1 MNWEFLIQNKESLLV
16 STDTRNL
23 PAGCVF
29 FALHGANFDGNKFA
43 QQALEQGASLVVI
56 DDPEVFSTLNPQLS
70 YTSSAS
76 DRSSKGEIRTFNSQH
91 SYTSSASDRSSKG
104 EIRTLPSQL
113 LLVEDTLLA
122 LQDLARAWRRHLGL
136 PIIGVTGTNGKTT
149 TKELLATVLST
160 KYNLHY
166 TQGNL
171 NNQIGV
177 PLTLLSLTTAHEL
190 AIVEMGAS
198 HPGDI
203 KELVDIAEP
212 NYGLI
217 TNVGRAHL
225 EGFGSFEG
233 VQRTKQELYDYLVA
247 HQGTIFR
254 NTDNPYLAAMHSNAA
269 REFRSLGVQ
278 EFRSTSEP
286 LNRAASE
293 LSEPLNRAASELSEP
308 LNSKASEPS
317 EPLNSDFV
325 AYTTG
330 VMPDG
335 TRLVGAYNAENISAA
350 LCVGE
355 YFGVDREQGL
365 AAIRQYVP
373 TNNRSQAMTTERNRL
388 IVDAYNANPTSMQ
401 AAISVF
407 KGDTFILG
415 AMRELGEYTHLE
427 HQNVVNMLAERKADL
442 VFLVGEE
449 YRLTTSPY
457 PIFDTVDQLHAYL
470 EEHPLTDKH
479 ILLKGSRSTH
489 IEQLL
494 DIL

>member
-1 MNWEFLIQNKESLLV
+1 MNWDFLIKNKDSLLV

-43 QQALEQGASLVVI
+43 KQALEQGASLAII
-56 DDPEVFSTLNPQLS
+56 DNPE
-70 YTSSAS
+70 YA
-76 DRSSKGEIRTFNSQH
+76 
-91 SYTSSASDRSSKG
+91 
-104 EIRTLPSQL
+104 LPEGT
-113 LLVEDTLLA
+113 LLVDNTLLA
-122 LQDLARAWRRHLGL
+122 LQDLARAWRRELGL
-136 PIIGVTGTNGKTT
+136 PIIGITGTNGKTT

-177 PLTLLSLTTAHEL
+177 PLTLLQITRAHEM

-212 NYGLI
+212 NCGLI

-233 VQRTKQELYDYLVA
+233 VQQTKKELYDYLRE
-247 HQGTIFR
+247 HQGFIFR
-254 NTDNPYLAAMHSNAA
+254 NMDNPYLAQMAGD
-269 REFRSLGVQ
+269 LQTV
-278 EFRSTSEP
+278 P
-286 LNRAASE
+286 
-293 LSEPLNRAASELSEP
+293 
-308 LNSKASEPS
+308 
-317 EPLNSDFV
+317 
-325 AYTTG
+325 YTTG
-330 VMPDG
+330 TMPDG
-335 TRLVGAYNAENISAA
+335 TNLVGTYNAENISAA
-350 LCVGE
+350 ICVGE
-355 YFGVDREQGL
+355 YYGVPREQAL
-365 AAIRQYVP
+365 ESIRQYVP
-373 TNNRSQAMTTERNRL
+373 TNNRSQNVQTANNQL

-401 AAISVF
+401 AAINAF

-442 VFLVGEE
+442 VYLVGEE
-449 YRLTTSPY
+449 YHLTTSPY
-457 PIFDTVDQLHAYL
+457 LIFDTVEQLHDYL
-470 EEHPLTDKH
+470 QANPLTNRT
-479 ILLKGSRSTH
+479 ILLKGSRSTKM
-489 IEQLL
+489 EKLL

>member
-1 MNWEFLIQNKESLLV
+1 MDWSFLIKNKESLLV

-43 QQALEQGASLVVI
+43 LQALEQGASLAVI
-56 DDPEVFSTLNPQLS
+56 DDPEVYSQLSTLN
-70 YTSSAS
+70 
-76 DRSSKGEIRTFNSQH
+76 
-91 SYTSSASDRSSKG
+91 
-104 EIRTLPSQL
+104 SQL
-113 LLVEDTLLA
+113 FLVEDTLLA
-122 LQDLARAWRRHLGL
+122 LQDLARAWRRELGL
-136 PIIGVTGTNGKTT
+136 PIIGITGTNGKTT

-177 PLTLLSLTTAHEL
+177 PLTLLQITRAHEL

-233 VQRTKQELYDYLVA
+233 VQNTKQELYDYLVA
-247 HQGTIFR
+247 HNGTIFR
-254 NTDNPYLAAMHSNAA
+254 NTDNPYLATMYQNALQA
-269 REFRSLGVQ
+269 AGDLQRSDLQDQGSDLQ
-278 EFRSTSEP
+278 RSD
-286 LNRAASE
+286 LH
-293 LSEPLNRAASELSEP
+293 
-308 LNSKASEPS
+308 
-317 EPLNSDFV
+317 
-325 AYTTG
+325 YTTG

-335 TRLVGAYNAENISAA
+335 TRLIGAYNAENVSAA

-355 YFGVDREQGL
+355 YFGIDREQGL
-365 AAIRQYVP
+365 EAIRQYVP
-373 TNNRSQAMTTERNRL
+373 TNNRSQSMQTAHNHL

-401 AAISVF
+401 AAINAF
-407 KGDTFILG
+407 QGDTYILG
-415 AMRELGEYTHLE
+415 AMRELGEYSHLE
-427 HQNVVNMLAERKADL
+427 HQNLVNMLAERKADL
-442 VFLVGEE
+442 VYLVGEE
-449 YRLTTSPY
+449 YRQTTSPY
-457 PIFDTVDQLHAYL
+457 PIFDRVEELRAYL
-470 EEHPLTDKH
+470 EQHPLRDRK
-479 ILLKGSRSTH
+479 ILLKGSRSTKM
-489 IEQLL
+489 ETLL

>member
-1 MNWEFLIQNKESLLV
+1 MNWDFLIKDKDSLCV

-29 FALHGANFDGNKFA
+29 FALHGERFDGNKFA
-43 QQALEQGASLVVI
+43 LQALEQGASLAVI
-56 DDPEVFSTLNPQLS
+56 DDPEVYLQ
-70 YTSSAS
+70 AQ
-76 DRSSKGEIRTFNSQH
+76 RSSSPQGDLQGAAN
-91 SYTSSASDRSSKG
+91 
-104 EIRTLPSQL
+104 LPRL

-122 LQDLARAWRRHLGL
+122 LQDLARAWRRELGL
-136 PIIGVTGTNGKTT
+136 PIIGITGTNGKTT

-177 PLTLLSLTTAHEL
+177 PLTLLQITRAHEI

-247 HQGTIFR
+247 HNGTIFR
-254 NTDNPYLAAMHSNAA
+254 NADNPYLAEMEN
-269 REFRSLGVQ
+269 Q
-278 EFRSTSEP
+278 STQCYTT
-286 LNRAASE
+286 LH
-293 LSEPLNRAASELSEP
+293 
-308 LNSKASEPS
+308 NSTQ
-317 EPLNSDFV
+317 L
-325 AYTTG
+325 YTTG
-330 VMPDG
+330 SMPSG
-335 TRLVGAYNAENISAA
+335 THLVGEYNAENVSAA
-350 LCVGE
+350 MCVGE
-355 YFGVDREQGL
+355 HFGVSHERALE
-365 AAIRQYVP
+365 AIRQYVP
-373 TNNRSQAMTTERNRL
+373 TNNRSQSMQTASNQL

-401 AAISVF
+401 AAINAF
-407 KGDTFILG
+407 KGDTYILG
-415 AMRELGEYTHLE
+415 AMRELGEYAHLE
-427 HQNVVNMLAERKADL
+427 HQNIVNMLAERKADT

-449 YRLTTSPY
+449 YLQTTAPY
-457 PIFDTVDQLHAYL
+457 PVFENVEQLHKYL
-470 EEHPLTDKH
+470 EDNPIKGKH
-479 ILLKGSRSTH
+479 ILLKGSRSTRM
-489 IEQLL
+489 EKLL
-494 DIL
+494 DVL

>member
-1 MNWEFLIQNKESLLV
+1 MKWDFLIKDKDSLLV

-43 QQALEQGASLVVI
+43 KQALDQGASLVVV
-56 DDPEVFSTLNPQLS
+56 DDPEVYNTHCQSPIA
-70 YTSSAS
+70 SSPLAS
-76 DRSSKGEIRTFNSQH
+76 SPNR
-91 SYTSSASDRSSKG
+91 
-104 EIRTLPSQL
+104 L
-113 LLVEDTLLA
+113 LLVENTLLA
-122 LQDLARAWRRHLGL
+122 LQDLARTWRRELGL
-136 PIIGVTGTNGKTT
+136 PIISVTGTNGKTT

-160 KYNLHY
+160 KYNIHY

-177 PLTLLSLTTAHEL
+177 PLTLLQLTRAHEM

-212 NYGLI
+212 NCGLI

-254 NTDNPYLAAMHSNAA
+254 NTDNPYLTQMHIGALL
-269 REFRSLGVQ
+269 SL
-278 EFRSTSEP
+278 EP
-286 LNRAASE
+286 L
-293 LSEPLNRAASELSEP
+293 EPLEQQLAALRN
-308 LNSKASEPS
+308 LRK
-317 EPLNSDFV
+317 LI

-330 VMPDG
+330 SMPSG
-335 TRLVGAYNAENISAA
+335 THLVGEYNAENVSAA
-350 LCVGE
+350 ICVGE
-355 YFGVDREQGL
+355 HFGISREQAL
-365 AAIRQYVP
+365 EAIRQYIP
-373 TNNRSQAMTTERNRL
+373 TNNRSQKMQTANNQL

-401 AAISVF
+401 AAINAF
-407 KGDTFILG
+407 KGDTYILG
-415 AMRELGEYTHLE
+415 AMRELGEYSHLE
-427 HQNVVNMLAERKADL
+427 HQNIVNMLAERKADF

-449 YRLTTSPY
+449 YLQTTSPY
-457 PIFDTVDQLHAYL
+457 PVFENVELLHKHL
-470 EEHPLTDKH
+470 EEQPIKGKN
-479 ILLKGSRSTH
+479 ILLKGSRSTKM
-489 IEQLL
+489 EKLL

>member
-1 MNWEFLIQNKESLLV
+1 MDWSFLIKNKESLLV

-43 QQALEQGASLVVI
+43 LQALEQGASLVVI
-56 DDPEVFSTLNPQLS
+56 DDPEVFSTLN
-70 YTSSAS
+70 
-76 DRSSKGEIRTFNSQH
+76 
-91 SYTSSASDRSSKG
+91 
-104 EIRTLPSQL
+104 SQL

-122 LQDLARAWRRHLGL
+122 LQDLARAWRRELAL
-136 PIIGVTGTNGKTT
+136 PIIGITGTNGKTT

-177 PLTLLSLTTAHEL
+177 PLTLLQITRAHEM

-203 KELVDIAEP
+203 KELVEIAEP

-247 HQGTIFR
+247 HNGTIFR
-254 NTDNPYLAAMHSNAA
+254 NADNPYLATMYQNALQA
-269 REFRSLGVQ
+269 AGDLQRSDLH
-278 EFRSTSEP
+278 
-286 LNRAASE
+286 
-293 LSEPLNRAASELSEP
+293 
-308 LNSKASEPS
+308 
-317 EPLNSDFV
+317 
-325 AYTTG
+325 YTTG

-335 TRLVGAYNAENISAA
+335 TRLIGAYNAENISAA

-355 YFGVDREQGL
+355 CFGIDREQGL
-365 AAIRQYVP
+365 EAIRQYVP
-373 TNNRSQAMTTERNRL
+373 TNNRSQSMQTAHNHL

-401 AAISVF
+401 AAINAF
-407 KGDTFILG
+407 QGDTYILG
-415 AMRELGEYTHLE
+415 AMRELGEYSHLE
-427 HQNVVNMLAERKADL
+427 HQNLVNMLAERKADL
-442 VFLVGEE
+442 VYLVGEE
-449 YRLTTSPY
+449 YRQTTSPY
-457 PIFDTVDQLHAYL
+457 PIFDRVEELRAYL
-470 EEHPLTDKH
+470 EQHPLRDRK
-479 ILLKGSRSTH
+479 ILLKGSRSTKM
-489 IEQLL
+489 ETLL

>member
-56 DDPEVFSTLNPQLS
+56 DDPEVFSTLNSQLS
-70 YTSSAS
+70 TLH
-76 DRSSKGEIRTFNSQH
+76 SQP
-91 SYTSSASDRSSKG
+91 S
-104 EIRTLPSQL
+104 TLNSQL
-113 LLVEDTLLA
+113 LTLNSQLFLVEDTLLA

-254 NTDNPYLAAMHSNAA
+254 NTDNPYLMRMHENA
-269 REFRSLGVQ
+269 
-278 EFRSTSEP
+278 
-286 LNRAASE
+286 
-293 LSEPLNRAASELSEP
+293 
-308 LNSKASEPS
+308 LNSQLST
-317 EPLNSDFV
+317 LNSQQNVLQAAGDLQHSDLQDQGSDLQRSDLH
-325 AYTTG
+325 YTTG

-335 TRLVGAYNAENISAA
+335 TRLIGAYNAENISAA

>member
-1 MNWEFLIQNKESLLV
+1 MDWSFLIKNKESLLV

-43 QQALEQGASLVVI
+43 LQALEQGASLAVI
-56 DDPEVFSTLNPQLS
+56 DDPEVYSQLS

-76 DRSSKGEIRTFNSQH
+76 DRSSES
-91 SYTSSASDRSSKG
+91 
-104 EIRTLPSQL
+104 EIRTLNSQYLTLNSQL
-113 LLVEDTLLA
+113 FLVEDTLLA
-122 LQDLARAWRRHLGL
+122 LQDLARAWRRELGL
-136 PIIGVTGTNGKTT
+136 PIIGITGTNGKTT
-149 TKELLATVLST
+149 TKELLAAVLST

-177 PLTLLSLTTAHEL
+177 PLTLLQITRAHEL

-203 KELVDIAEP
+203 KELVEIAEP

-247 HQGTIFR
+247 HNGTIFR
-254 NTDNPYLAAMHSNAA
+254 NTDNPFLIRMHEKA
-269 REFRSLGVQ
+269 VQ
-278 EFRSTSEP
+278 EFRSSGVTSEQVQ
-286 LNRAASE
+286 STTE
-293 LSEPLNRAASELSEP
+293 H
-308 LNSKASEPS
+308 
-317 EPLNSDFV
+317 LNSDFV
-325 AYTTG
+325 AYATG
-330 VMPDG
+330 TMPSG
-335 TRLVGAYNAENISAA
+335 THLVGAYNAENVSAA

-355 YFGVDREQGL
+355 YFGIDREQGL
-365 AAIRQYVP
+365 EAIRQYVP
-373 TNNRSQAMTTERNRL
+373 TNNRSQKMQTAHNHL

-401 AAISVF
+401 AAINAF
-407 KGDTFILG
+407 QGDTYILG
-415 AMRELGEYTHLE
+415 AMRELGEYSHLE
-427 HQNVVNMLAERKADL
+427 HQNLVNMLAERKADL
-442 VFLVGEE
+442 VYLVGEE
-449 YRLTTSPY
+449 YRQTTSPY
-457 PIFDTVDQLHAYL
+457 PIFDRVEELRAYL
-470 EEHPLTDKH
+470 EQHPLRDRK
-479 ILLKGSRSTH
+479 ILLKGSRSTKM
-489 IEQLL
+489 ETLL

>member
-43 QQALEQGASLVVI
+43 MQALEQGASLVVV
-56 DDPEVFSTLNPQLS
+56 DDPEIYNTHSQSPI
-70 YTSSAS
+70 A
-76 DRSSKGEIRTFNSQH
+76 NS
-91 SYTSSASDRSSKG
+91 R
-104 EIRTLPSQL
+104 L

-160 KYNLHY
+160 KYNIYY

-225 EGFGSFEG
+225 EGFGGFEG

-254 NTDNPYLAAMHSNAA
+254 NTDNPYLATMYQNALQA
-269 REFRSLGVQ
+269 AGDLQRSDLQDHGSDLQ
-278 EFRSTSEP
+278 RSD
-286 LNRAASE
+286 LH
-293 LSEPLNRAASELSEP
+293 
-308 LNSKASEPS
+308 
-317 EPLNSDFV
+317 
-325 AYTTG
+325 YTTG

-335 TRLVGAYNAENISAA
+335 TRLIGAYNAENISAA

-355 YFGVDREQGL
+355 HFGVDREQGL

-373 TNNRSQAMTTERNRL
+373 TNNRSQAMTTEHNQL

-407 KGDTFILG
+407 QGDAFILG
-415 AMRELGEYTHLE
+415 AMRELGDYTHLE
-427 HQNVVNMLAERKADL
+427 HQNVVNMLAERKAD
-442 VFLVGEE
+442 VVYLVGQEWH
-449 YRLTTSPY
+449 LTTSPY
-457 PIFDTVDQLHAYL
+457 AIFDTVEQLREHL
-470 EEHPLTDKH
+470 EAQPLQGH
-479 ILLKGSRSTH
+479 RILLKGSRSTH
-489 IEQLL
+489 IERLL
-494 DIL
+494 EIL